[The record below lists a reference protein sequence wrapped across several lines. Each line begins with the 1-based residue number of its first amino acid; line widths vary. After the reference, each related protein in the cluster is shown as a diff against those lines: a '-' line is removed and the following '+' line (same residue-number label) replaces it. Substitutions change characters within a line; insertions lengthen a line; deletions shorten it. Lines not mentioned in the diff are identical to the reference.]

1 MKGIRLR
8 IGLEVSPLAV
18 NATGIP
24 NYIRRLL
31 EGFASLEGDDDFFL
45 YTNRPIPFGLGLP
58 ENFRTVVVDRP
69 YPRFQLWFQL
79 GLPRRMRRDGVQ
91 VFHGLFSRL
100 PFALSVPG
108 VVTVYDISG
117 YAMPGLHKRWTH
129 MTNLLYPLY
138 LRKAAA
144 VVAISHFTAS
154 ELRRRF
160 PWLGDGIS
168 VAQPAAPPGFAPVK
182 DPGSLQAVR
191 MKYGLPERFILFLG
205 TLEPRK
211 NLRRLLEAY
220 RSIAGRVPHS
230 LVIAGGSGW
239 RSGGLL
245 EGIGGGEH
253 RDRVL
258 LTGFVD
264 QEDLPALFSLA
275 EVFVYPS
282 IYEGFGLP
290 ILEAMACGTPVVTS
304 SVSSMPEVAG
314 EAAVLADPF
323 SVEAMADAILRL
335 AMHEDLR
342 NEMRE
347 RGFRRERDF
356 SWKAAAARTME
367 VYREVLEGAG
377 R

>member
-1 MKGIRLR
+1 LR

-31 EGFASLEGDDDFFL
+31 EGFASLDSGDEFFL
-45 YTNRPIPFGLGLP
+45 YTNRPIPSGPGLP
-58 ENFRTVVVDRP
+58 DSFRTVIVDRP
-69 YPRFQLWFQL
+69 HPRFQLWFQL
-79 GLPRRMRRDGVQ
+79 ELPRRVRRDGVQ

-100 PFALSVPG
+100 PFALPVPG
-108 VVTVYDISG
+108 VVTVHDLSG
-117 YAMPGLHKRWTH
+117 YAMPGIHKRWTH
-129 MTNLLYPLY
+129 LTNLLYPLY

-144 VVAISHFTAS
+144 VVAVSSFTAS
-154 ELRRRF
+154 ELSRTF
-160 PWLGDGIS
+160 PWIGDRIR
-168 VAQPAAPPGFAPVK
+168 VVHEAAPPEFAPVK
-182 DPGSLQAVR
+182 DPSVLEAAR
-191 MKYGLPERFILFLG
+191 ARYGLPKRFILFLG

-211 NLRRLLEAY
+211 NLGRLIEAY
-220 RSIAGRVPHS
+220 RSIAGRIPHS

-239 RSGGLL
+239 RGGGLPD
-245 EGIGGGEH
+245 GKVRGEH

-275 EVFVYPS
+275 EMLVYPS

-314 EAAVLADPF
+314 DAALLADPR
-323 SVEAMADAILRL
+323 SVEGMAEAILRL
-335 AMHEDLR
+335 AEDAGLR
-342 NEMRE
+342 DELRE
-347 RGFRRERDF
+347 KGFRREKGF
-356 SWKAAAARTME
+356 SWRTAAARTMD
-367 VYREVLEGAG
+367 VYREVLEGTG